1 MKSEFDRYDT
11 EIATLVVD
19 ADMRGREPLRDC
31 VRQSIETYFETL
43 SGQSASGLYQMVLA
57 EVEKPLI
64 ETANPCRRYSW
75 PQPRHLAQETG
86 RASHHMI

>member
-1 MKSEFDRYDT
+1 
-11 EIATLVVD
+11 
-19 ADMRGREPLRDC
+19 MRGREPLRDC

-64 ETANPCRRYSW
+64 ETVMNHTAGNQTHAADILGLSRGTLRKK
-75 PQPRHLAQETG
+75 LAE
-86 RASHHMI
+86 HHIT